1 MEKWKTY
8 PLEFEFEED
17 YKIEI
22 SNYGRVKTYNIKQPN
37 GAIVNCSREQG
48 YPILKK
54 TFHKKRTEAD
64 AHKLK
69 NLDLEITQHQE
80 KIKETK
86 KNLGILPKE
95 RKILLEKL
103 RKERDFLV
111 KKRKNLNYKI
121 NKKRA
126 IYFSLL
132 IHKAVAKLFI
142 DKPSPEHNFV
152 IHKDF
157 KKDNNIVSNLEWA
170 TKKQTHDRYVNNP
183 YYKVKKFEDN
193 LYGKKEVIVK
203 ASKLSVN
210 DVLYIK
216 NKLLK
221 GEAKLK
227 KLAEQFG
234 VSDMQIYR
242 IKTGENWGHVKTVSE
257 LKSEKKGIKKWQAT

>member
-22 SNYGRVKTYNIKQPN
+22 SNYGRVKTYNVLQPD

-54 TFHKKRTEAD
+54 TFHKKRTESD
-64 AHKLK
+64 AQKLEE
-69 NLDLEITQHQE
+69 LDYEISIHQE

-86 KNLGILPKE
+86 KNLEISLQE
-95 RKILLEKL
+95 RKILLVDL
-103 RKERDFLV
+103 RKERDLLV
-111 KKRKNLNYKI
+111 KKRKNLNHKI

-132 IHKAVAKLFI
+132 IHKAVAELFLE
-142 DKPSPEHNFV
+142 KPSPEHQFV
-152 IHKDF
+152 IHKDY
-157 KKDNNIVSNLEWA
+157 KKDNNMVSNLEWA
-170 TKKQTHDRYVNNP
+170 TKKQTYDRYAHNP

-193 LYGKKEVIVK
+193 LYGRKTVRVK
-203 ASKLSVN
+203 TSKLSVN

-216 NKLLK
+216 NKLMK
-221 GEAKLK
+221 GDITSK

-242 IKTGENWGHVKTVSE
+242 IKTGENWGHIKTVSE
-257 LKSEKKGIKKWQAT
+257 LKSEKRA

>member
-22 SNYGRVKTYNIKQPN
+22 SNYGRVKTYNVLQPE

-54 TFHKKRTEAD
+54 TFHKKKEEAD
-64 AHKLK
+64 ALKLEGY
-69 NLDLEITQHQE
+69 DTEIAQYQQ

-86 KNLGILPKE
+86 KDLSIPLEE
-95 RKILLEKL
+95 RKVLLEPL
-103 RKERDFLV
+103 RKERDLLV
-111 KKRKNLNYKI
+111 KKRKNLNHKI

-132 IHKAVAKLFI
+132 IHKAVAELFI
-142 DKPSPEHNFV
+142 KKPSPEHQFV
-152 IHKDF
+152 IHKDY
-157 KKDNNIVSNLEWA
+157 KKDNNMVSNLEWA
-170 TKKQTHDRYVNNP
+170 TKKQTYARYADNP
-183 YYKVKKFEDN
+183 YYKVKKFENN
-193 LYGKKEVIVK
+193 LYGKREVIVK
-203 ASKLSVN
+203 TSKLSVN

-216 NKLLK
+216 SKLLK
-221 GEAKLK
+221 GDVKIK

-242 IKTGENWGHVKTVSE
+242 IKTGENWSHVKTVSE
-257 LKSEKKGIKKWQAT
+257 LKSEKKA